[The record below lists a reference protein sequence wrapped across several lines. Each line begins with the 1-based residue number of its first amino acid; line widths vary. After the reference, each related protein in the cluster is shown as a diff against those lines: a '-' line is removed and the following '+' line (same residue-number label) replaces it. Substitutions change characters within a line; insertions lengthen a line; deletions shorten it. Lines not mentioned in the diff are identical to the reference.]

1 MIVSNVT
8 RGTIVA
14 AEACEAHSFTTKLFG
29 LMGKANMANDA
40 ALIIYHT
47 NWIHTFWMR
56 FALDLIYVT
65 REGTV
70 VGLESGLAP
79 NRIGTPFWR
88 AQTVIELC
96 AGAIVA
102 SHTELGDRLHI
113 AGTTPAKGDSL
124 V

>member
-14 AEACEAHSFTTKLFG
+14 AEANEARSFTAKLFG
-29 LMGKANMANDA
+29 LMGKAGMANNA

-56 FALDLIYVT
+56 FALDLIYIT

-70 VGLESGLAP
+70 VGLETGLAP
-79 NRIGTPFWR
+79 NRIGKLFWR
-88 AQTVIELC
+88 GQTVIELC
-96 AGAIVA
+96 AGVIAA
-102 SHTELGDRLHI
+102 SRTELGDRLHV
-113 AGTTPAKGDSL
+113 ASAVAAKS
-124 V
+124 